1 MEERELRLLSLA
13 PSFIKHDK
21 LRARL
26 VAHPLAGLRLLLVL
40 GLPGG
45 AVIVV
50 LVARLPT
57 WLTFPRLRLQETF
70 GMPTTL
76 SLYTKGAASVP
87 QRTT

>member
-26 VAHPLAGLRLLLVL
+26 VAHPLAGLRLLVL

-57 WLTFPRLRLQETF
+57 WLTFPRLRLQETS